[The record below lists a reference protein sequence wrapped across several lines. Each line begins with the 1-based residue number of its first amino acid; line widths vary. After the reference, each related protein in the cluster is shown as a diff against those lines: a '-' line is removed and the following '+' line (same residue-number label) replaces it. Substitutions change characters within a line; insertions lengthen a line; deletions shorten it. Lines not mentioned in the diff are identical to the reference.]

1 MTGIANKVRKHL
13 LRVGLTAMLMGVM
26 AVSLAA
32 CGGDTATPTAT
43 SPAATATTTQ
53 APEGNGTTDGG
64 AMQEVTLKLT
74 EWAIDPKNPE
84 VNAGKV
90 KFTVTNEG
98 EFPHDAVI
106 ILEKDGKEIARTP
119 VFTKAENPQT
129 MEADL
134 EAGTYTLICDVPGHA
149 QQGMTGTLTVK

>member
-32 CGGDTATPTAT
+32 CGGDTAAPAAT

-53 APEGNGTTDGG
+53 APSGDGTMDAGT
-64 AMQEVTLKLT
+64 MQEVTLTLT

-106 ILEKDGKEIARTP
+106 ILQQDGKEIARTP
-119 VFTKAENPQT
+119 VFSKADSPKT

>member
-32 CGGDTATPTAT
+32 CGGDTTAPAAT

-53 APEGNGTTDGG
+53 APEGNGTTDG

-119 VFTKAENPQT
+119 VFTKDENPKT

-149 QQGMTGTLTVK
+149 EQGMTGTLTVK

>member
-32 CGGDTATPTAT
+32 CGGDTAAPAAT
-43 SPAATATTTQ
+43 SPAATATTQ
-53 APEGNGTTDGG
+53 APTDDGSMDGG
-64 AMQEVTLKLT
+64 AMQEVKLALK
-74 EWAIDPKNPE
+74 EWAIEPKDPE

-98 EFPHDAVI
+98 ELPHDAVI
-106 ILEKDGKEIARTP
+106 ILQKDGKEIARTP
-119 VFTKAENPQT
+119 VFAKNEGPKT

-134 EAGTYTLICDVPGHA
+134 EAGTYTLICDVLGHA
-149 QQGMTGTLTVK
+149 EKGMTGTLTVK

>member
-13 LRVGLTAMLMGVM
+13 MRVGLTAMLMGVM

-32 CGGDTATPTAT
+32 CGGDTAAPAAT
-43 SPAATATTTQ
+43 SPAATATQ
-53 APEGNGTTDGG
+53 APSDGG
-64 AMQEVTLKLT
+64 GNMDGEAMQEVNLALK
-74 EWAIDPKNPE
+74 EWAIEPKDPE

-106 ILEKDGKEIARTP
+106 ILQKDGKEIARTP
-119 VFTKAENPQT
+119 VFGKAESPKT

-149 QQGMTGTLTVK
+149 EKGMTGTLTVK